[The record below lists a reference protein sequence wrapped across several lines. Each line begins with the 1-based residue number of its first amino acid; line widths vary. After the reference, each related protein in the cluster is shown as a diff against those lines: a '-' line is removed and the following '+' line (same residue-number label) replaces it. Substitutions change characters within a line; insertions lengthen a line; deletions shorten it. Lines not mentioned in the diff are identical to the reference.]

1 MHLVSSIFFTVG
13 VYLVFIAEH
22 LRKMH
27 HETVGEMIEMLE
39 GVEIYTYLVEYEDEL
54 PEYRKPAKRKT
65 GKKKA

>member
-1 MHLVSSIFFTVG
+1 M
-13 VYLVFIAEH
+13 VFIAEH